1 MNQVPENEQRRE
13 KIITWILLS
22 LNVLFPVIE
31 TVFEL
36 LFYTTYFIRKQQ
48 ASNDITQ
55 ILNSASLM
63 VCVIQIASGVLLVHG
78 VIKIIKSISIIQGSL
93 IKKTTLLVHAGAFGL
108 YLLSLTVLFATE
120 VPYNLNP

>member
-78 VIKIIKSISIIQGSL
+78 VIKIRKSISIIQGSL